1 MANAFDVDAREVTE
15 LAADLGRVAADS
27 LPLVDAVMKRAAQ
40 GVKEEMASDAAA
52 SRHFGGI
59 GRTISYDSDYRVGQ
73 VAYEIG
79 PDRDRGAVAALGVI
93 AYFGGSNGG
102 GGTLDINAP
111 LRAEEPRMLAALD
124 KALADLL

>member
-1 MANAFDVDAREVTE
+1 MNTFDFDAREVTE
-15 LAADLGRVAADS
+15 LGADLGRVSGTA
-27 LPLVDAVMKRAAQ
+27 LPLADAVMKKAAENIKT
-40 GVKEEMASDAAA
+40 GMAADAAG

-73 VAYEIG
+73 VGYEIG
-79 PDRDRGAVAALGVI
+79 PDRDRGKVAALGVI

-111 LRAEEPRMLAALD
+111 LRAEEPRMMAALD
-124 KALADLL
+124 RALGDLL